1 MKKMMMIFNRV
12 PIGRVIAVKTNKC
25 INLPKSA
32 QSASPKAPTVG
43 IRVLFYPLLMG
54 SQRKSNRPVIDQRNL
69 HIGTELAEFN
79 F

>member
-1 MKKMMMIFNRV
+1 MKMMTFSRA

-25 INLPKSA
+25 VNLPKSA
-32 QSASPKAPTVG
+32 QSASLKAPTVG
-43 IRVLFYPLLMG
+43 IRVLFFRQLMG

>member
-1 MKKMMMIFNRV
+1 MAHG
-12 PIGRVIAVKTNKC
+12 IGRGIADKTNKC
-25 INLPKSA
+25 VNLFKSV

-43 IRVLFYPLLMG
+43 VRILFFRQLMG
-54 SQRKSNRPVIDQRNL
+54 SQRKSNRPVINQRNL